1 MTLAKKE
8 ISPEE
13 RRAAAAAMGSITTP
27 KKAEASARNG
37 FKPGNKLA
45 RNGGRHH
52 KAITEL
58 DCNCTGGDSLEENAH
73 KWRCPRGQAI
83 RRRISEGR
91 DVLTG
96 VLLSQTTSLA
106 ESG

>member
-8 ISPEE
+8 LSPEE
-13 RRAAAAAMGSITTP
+13 RRAAAAAMGSISTP
-27 KKAEASARNG
+27 KKAQASARNG

-45 RNGGRHH
+45 RNGGRPH

-58 DCNCTGGDSLEENAH
+58 VCNCAGGDSLEESAH

-83 RRRISEGR
+83 RRRISESR

-96 VLLSQTTSLA
+96 EKLA
-106 ESG
+106 EASSVVAL